1 MEDAPEV
8 PVLEV
13 PVLELRCWGTAT
25 GCEAAGPG
33 ATAVGGPPPSSADR
47 SICSPQA
54 SVSAAREAGRPC
66 RIGCA
71 QELQNSLMPLRG
83 TPQDPSPAEL
93 STFLIVCYKRWSP
106 PGARSG
112 WAPGWGCR
120 ADAGTLARRMDRG
133 AGGPGVGHQGRAVRL
148 SEFWTRMR
156 AQFGDAYA
164 SSVAKDH
171 VLSELGERTVDRAL
185 ADGVEAKAVWRAVCK
200 EFDVPPNLR

>member
-33 ATAVGGPPPSSADR
+33 ATAVGGPAPSSADR

-71 QELQNSLMPLRG
+71 QELQNSLMPLRC

-93 STFLIVCYKRWSP
+93 STFLIVCYKPGSP

-112 WAPGWGCR
+112 LGLPCG
-120 ADAGTLARRMDRG
+120 RRYSRPQDDRG